1 MRHRAALVAALALVP
16 GSYASAAPL
25 GMVTQGTENYTLVS
39 SCAFVPRY
47 DTQGWGKPELTLL
60 LSDKPIDCA
69 AAQGWA
75 SPESGAF
82 DEVVHRGRGALLSV
96 SYMPG
101 LKLGKVSYYAVGATL
116 GNDDCEGCVTTLA
129 EGGKGLK
136 GALKT
141 SKPLMLNDTPI
152 TFDVTIDLPKP
163 APPAAGEKLAGGGD
177 PGKVYLAYL
186 KAHQDGDYAA
196 LQKLMPDG
204 EAEDD
209 WGYYEEPERTK
220 AIQGEKKSSSATVL
234 EGIRLGDSALL
245 VVEIDHPWQPGR
257 KAKAAIGLGLQGGTW
272 RVREE
277 KVDMGG
283 SMFK

>member
-1 MRHRAALVAALALVP
+1 MEHRAALFMALALVP
-16 GSYASAAPL
+16 SSSAWSAPL
-25 GMVTQGTENYTLVS
+25 GTVTQGAEKHALVS

-60 LSDKPIDCA
+60 LSDKPIDCT

-82 DEVVHRGRGALLSV
+82 DDVVHRGRGALLSV

-116 GNDDCEGCVTTLA
+116 GNEDCEGCVTTLA
-129 EGGKGLK
+129 AGGKGLK
-136 GALKT
+136 GGLKT
-141 SKPLMLNDTPI
+141 AKPLMLNATPI
-152 TFDVTIDLPKP
+152 TFDFALDIPKP
-163 APPAAGEKLAGGGD
+163 APPAAGDALPGGGE
-177 PGKVYLAYL
+177 PGKAYLAYL

-196 LQKLMPDG
+196 LQKLMPEG
-204 EAEDD
+204 EAEDE
-209 WGYYEEPERTK
+209 WGWREEAERKT
-220 AIQGEKKSSSATVL
+220 AIQGEKKSASAKV
-234 EGIRLGDSALL
+234 RLGDSALL

-257 KAKAAIGLGLQGGTW
+257 KAKAAVGLGLQGGAW

-277 KVDMGG
+277 RVDMGG
-283 SMFK
+283 TMFK